1 MIVKTGKTKV
11 LPGKVCARVNQCTGR
26 RVCFIKGLGN
36 CNIAQSVV
44 VPRKSKKMWYVARDL
59 MDFLRTTKSQPLAQQ
74 TSIRA
79 LLL

>member
-26 RVCFIKGLGN
+26 RTWLIKGLGN
-36 CNIAQSVV
+36 CKVAQSVV

-59 MDFLRTTKSQPLAQQ
+59 TDSF
-74 TSIRA
+74 
-79 LLL
+79 